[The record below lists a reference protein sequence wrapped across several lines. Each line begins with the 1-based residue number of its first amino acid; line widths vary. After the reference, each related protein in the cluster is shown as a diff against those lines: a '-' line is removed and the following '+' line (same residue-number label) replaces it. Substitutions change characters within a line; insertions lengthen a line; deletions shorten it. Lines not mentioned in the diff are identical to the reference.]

1 MFNHRRLN
9 WFTTTIILLPFIFSL
24 TLFYQ
29 TQNFIPLLVYT
40 LMGGATF
47 LLYRLDKNRAIREQ
61 WRVSE
66 FTLHCC
72 EFFGGWAGALLAQH
86 GLRHKNKKLSFQLV
100 FWLIV
105 CSHLLYWFDLMMFNH
120 YLEKHLLNLI

>member
-1 MFNHRRLN
+1 MSNHRRLN

-24 TLFYQ
+24 TLIYQ
-29 TQNFIPLLVYT
+29 TQNFIPFLVYT
-40 LMGGATF
+40 LIGIITF
-47 LLYRLDKNRAIREQ
+47 LLYRLDKNRAIRGQ
-61 WRVSE
+61 WRISE

-72 EFFGGWAGALLAQH
+72 EFFGGWAGALLAQQW
-86 GLRHKNKKLSFQLV
+86 LRHKNKKLSFQLV

-105 CSHLLYWFDLMMFNH
+105 GSHLLGWFDLMIFNH